1 MWAEGSQEVVQVA
14 GLAEQHQDHP
24 GPKGEEVTP
33 ASLQLREGAQTCA
46 SHLTLRYAHLVQPN
60 REPEVPEL
68 MDAAQWV
75 SSSRGQKVVGDAG
88 VSPGET
94 LLSCPRGA
102 PAELQA
108 VLVLLLHC
116 PAVQASGHSAPKD
129 RSL

>member
-1 MWAEGSQEVVQVA
+1 MA

-46 SHLTLRYAHLVQPN
+46 SHLTLWYAHLVQPN

-102 PAELQA
+102 PAQLQA